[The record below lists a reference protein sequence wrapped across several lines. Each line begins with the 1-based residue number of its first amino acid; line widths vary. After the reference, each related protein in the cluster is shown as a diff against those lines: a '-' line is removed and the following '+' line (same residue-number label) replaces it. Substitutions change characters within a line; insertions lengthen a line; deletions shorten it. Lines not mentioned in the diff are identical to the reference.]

1 MLAIIYVCMTMGHLN
16 SVDSRVGLAIAAIVG
31 ILLAYVAMIGVCS
44 LISWY
49 GPVLQLLPLL
59 LVAIGIDDAYVIVT
73 AFDETSD
80 ISDTPE
86 RVGRALSR
94 AGAAVS
100 FSFFVPAGVCE
111 LTLYSL
117 FACAIHKV
125 ITV

>member
-1 MLAIIYVCMTMGHLN
+1 MEVPKLN
-16 SVDSRVGLAIAAIVG
+16 QGFAFCSTVLCAMCFLDDVRGCVLFDIC
-31 ILLAYVAMIGVCS
+31 LAYVAMIGVCS

-49 GPVLQLLPLL
+49 GPVHQLLPLL

-100 FSFFVPAGVCE
+100 FFFFCSSWG
-111 LTLYSL
+111 L
-117 FACAIHKV
+117 
-125 ITV
+125 